1 MNALLAQAA
10 AAAEAQPGFLSTLD
24 LVIFFGSLLAIMAV
38 GLWVG
43 RKEEDTEDY
52 YLAGRQTRWWGV
64 AGSVFGSNVS
74 ANHVAGMM
82 GVGFAIGFAQSHFEI
97 TAIAG
102 LLMLCYVFLPM
113 YRKLNVFTLS
123 QYLEKRYNTVSAV
136 AYTIIMVAIIVVAQM
151 VPGFYFGSRSVNEL
165 LQGTTGNVDPTNYK
179 IGIII
184 MAIVTGT
191 YTIIGGL
198 KAVIVTDVIQSVL
211 VLIAGLLVAFVTFG
225 QPEIGGWFKMVG
237 MDAVANGG
245 EGRMTLYEP
254 STHPGLP
261 WTGVLSGLMILHFF
275 YWGANQ
281 FIVQRALAAR
291 SLAEAR
297 KGIIAAGFFKLLI
310 PFFSIGTGIAAYYLF
325 KQRGIES
332 DQDAVFITLLQQ
344 LIAPLGFGLVGL
356 VAAGLIGAI
365 LSSLDS
371 MMNSAAT
378 LLTFDIYKRFINPDA
393 SERGLIWAGR
403 VLIACIIF
411 LAALLTIVI
420 MDPNSKDSFFLYVAN
435 HQGKMMG
442 GLVTAF
448 LIGMAWKRATGI
460 GAIVCILSCIAFSY
474 GVPWIYDVFF
484 VDFAADGSR
493 LALAE
498 QTHPLTGLFGTK
510 LNFFHAIVVACAL
523 AALLH
528 VIVSLLTSPSEEKAK
543 YTWVGMEL
551 FKPGAISRFLVMALL
566 TLVAYAVLAMLM
578 VKGALGSTTTAFIAA
593 ALTLAVIVVPA
604 RLSGSGKGFFTDDKT
619 WAGLLAASAIFMM
632 YFFY

>member
-1 MNALLAQAA
+1 MTFTFLSQIAAGEAAQ
-10 AAAEAQPGFLSTLD
+10 GFLSPLD
-24 LVIFFGSLLAIMAV
+24 LIVFFGSLIGIMAV

-52 YLAGRQTRWWGV
+52 YLAGRETKWWGV

-102 LLMLCYVFLPM
+102 LLMLCYVFLPV
-113 YRKLNVFTLS
+113 YRKLNIFTLS
-123 QYLEKRYNTVSAV
+123 EYLQQRYDAWSAL
-136 AYTIIMVAIIVVAQM
+136 AYAGIMVAIIVIAQM

-165 LQGTTGNVDPTNYK
+165 LQGSTGNVNPNHYK
-179 IGIII
+179 IGILI
-184 MAIVTGT
+184 MAVVTGT

-198 KAVIVTDVIQSVL
+198 KAVIITDVIQSIL

-225 QPEIGGWFKMVG
+225 QPEIGGWFKMVE

-245 EGRMTLYEP
+245 QGRMTLYE
-254 STHPGLP
+254 SASHPKLP
-261 WTGVLSGLMILHFF
+261 WTGVLTGLMILHFF

-281 FIVQRALAAR
+281 FIVQRALAAK

-310 PFFSIGTGIAAYYLF
+310 PFFSIGTGIAAY
-325 KQRGIES
+325 
-332 DQDAVFITLLQQ
+332 QDAVFVTLLQQ

-378 LLTFDIYKRFINPDA
+378 LLTFDVYRKYINPQA
-393 SERGLIWAGR
+393 SERQLILTGR
-403 VLIACIIF
+403 ILIACIIL

-448 LIGMAWKRATGI
+448 LIGMAWRRATGT
-460 GAIVCILSCIAFSY
+460 GAIVCIVSCILFSY
-474 GVPWIYDVFF
+474 GVPWIYGKTLGAGENVISNFF
-484 VDFAADGSR
+484 GP
-493 LALAE
+493 
-498 QTHPLTGLFGTK
+498 Q

-528 VIVSLLTSPSEEKAK
+528 VLVSLATPHSEEKSRL
-543 YTWVGMEL
+543 TWVGL
-551 FKPGAISRFLVMALL
+551 GIFPQGAIGKFLAALGVSL
-566 TLVAYAVLAMLM
+566 IIYAIIAVLM
-578 VKGALGSTTTAFIAA
+578 VKGVVSPLVAAIIAA
-593 ALTLAVIVVPA
+593 LWTVAIIVGSSRMKSECSLLA
-604 RLSGSGKGFFTDDKT
+604 DDKT
-619 WAGLLAASAIFMM
+619 WAGLLAASAVFMM
-632 YFFY
+632 YYFY